1 MENRPLKA
9 HIWLDTA
16 LAAAAALSCALMLRA
31 ACVFVLND
39 PETRGWVICAG
50 GALLALALCPLAAR
64 LTDRLRGRALAAVA
78 FLLAFAVR
86 AAFVLEADSVPASDF
101 GLQYF
106 AAEALA
112 NGDAAALTGEYF
124 SRWGYQIPFV
134 LYESLIIALGGG
146 VTALGLLNALWGA
159 LTAVCV
165 FLLARRFAGA
175 GSAFAAA
182 ALYALCPG
190 AVLLTPVLTGQCIS
204 LFFLTL
210 ALLLCARGGW
220 KWGALAGVSLAFG
233 NLMRPEAILVL
244 CGLLAALVLSLLERR
259 EGWRPLLL
267 RFAALIAGYV
277 LFTAL
282 FKAGIALSGAA
293 PGGAGNA
300 VPEWKFVLG
309 LDTATLGRYDPK
321 MEYILSIAD
330 PEARR
335 AAAAEAIRA
344 SLGSCEN
351 LFGFFWDKTER
362 FWGAY
367 EESWLGV
374 TSEYIYPLRFFE
386 RIFFTAAS
394 LLALIGCLGRRESR
408 AETAARGV
416 VFANFFVYLFIE
428 VQPRYRYFV
437 WPFLLML
444 AAAGIKRLCAL
455 VRGGRKTAPAA
466 SGHRRGERV

>member
-1 MENRPLKA
+1 MGTGIIDNRT
-9 HIWLDTA
+9 WLDTA
-16 LAAAAALSCALMLRA
+16 LSVLLTAICAAMCASAAVYALNFSIAAGAAVCVCGAAAALLCILLPR
-31 ACVFVLND
+31 CVKNLD
-39 PETRGWVICAG
+39 AKH
-50 GALLALALCPLAAR
+50 LALTVC
-64 LTDRLRGRALAAVA
+64 
-78 FLLAFAVR
+78 LLAFGLRAVYVLTVESVPVSDFELLYG
-86 AAFVLEADSVPASDF
+86 AARDLASGDASALEA
-101 GLQYF
+101 
-106 AAEALA
+106 
-112 NGDAAALTGEYF
+112 EYF
-124 SRWGYQIPFV
+124 QLWGYQIPFV
-134 LYESLIIALGGG
+134 LYEALIVSLSGGAAAL
-146 VTALGLLNALWGA
+146 ALLNALWGA
-159 LTAVCV
+159 MTAGLV
-165 FLLARRFAGA
+165 FALARSFVSDGA
-175 GSAFAAA
+175 AFAAA
-182 ALYALCPG
+182 LLYAVCPD
-190 AVLLTPVLTGQCIS
+190 AVMLTPALTNQCIS
-204 LFFLTL
+204 LAFILLGVYL
-210 ALLLCARGGW
+210 ACSPSWRRQLPAG
-220 KWGALAGVSLAFG
+220 LALAFG
-233 NLMRPEAILVL
+233 DLMRPE
-244 CGLLAALVLSLLERR
+244 GLLALAGLAVA
-259 EGWRPLLL
+259 LLL
-267 RFAALIAGYV
+267 TLIRRDGGVKKRAIGFAALLAAY
-277 LFTAL
+277 FAL
-282 FKAGIALSGAA
+282 KLAVSGAIALSGIA
-293 PGGAGNA
+293 PGGIGNA